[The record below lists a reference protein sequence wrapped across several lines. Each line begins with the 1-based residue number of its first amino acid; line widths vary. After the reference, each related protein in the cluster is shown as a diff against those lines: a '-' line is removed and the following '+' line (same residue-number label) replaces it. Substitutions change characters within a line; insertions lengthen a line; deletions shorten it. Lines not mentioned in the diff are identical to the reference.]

1 MTIEQL
7 TAARTAAVERMHEAA
22 AAAEREDTEANH
34 AAFLAERDAVEAARA
49 ALERGESIQRARA
62 AHPLP
67 SADPDPEPEPVAVQ
81 ATLAAA
87 GRAAGTVS
95 VTREELVYPP
105 GDYRTSFFR
114 DLIRAKDGDQEA
126 RERLQRNNDQTA
138 DLLRERSR
146 RAPDGSERQRLET
159 QARTIADRYGSQ
171 ARAISQTAGAGGEF
185 VPPTWM
191 NDQYA
196 PLLRAGR
203 AFADQCVSQPLP
215 MGTNQLNV
223 PKITT
228 GATTAVQTDAG
239 AVSNT
244 DLVTTSVTAQYQTI
258 AGRTI
263 ASYQLFDLGVPSMDG
278 VIYQDL
284 LASYWQQLDT
294 ALINGNVT
302 NAKGFVNLTGINAI
316 TYTDAS
322 PTGPKLYPPIFQGVS
337 SIQKGAFVPAQFVL
351 MHPSTWNWFL
361 SQLDGNSR
369 PLALSIDSAA
379 FNALAAFNPNAQGA
393 AGNLAGYPVIVDA
406 NVPVNIGAGTNQAVI
421 GIFNRQTLYIWEDVP
436 RFKVADQTNIANLQ
450 YQFVLYGY
458 YAVAFGR
465 QPKMI
470 SAINGTGCIVQA
482 GF

>member
-1 MTIEQL
+1 MNIEEL
-7 TAARTAAVERMHEAA
+7 RRRAAEAVQRMHAA
-22 AAAEREDTEANH
+22 AQAAEQAPDDEALH
-34 AAFLAERDAVEAARA
+34 GAFVEARSAVEASKV
-49 ALERGESIQRARA
+49 ALERAEAIQRARE
-62 AHPLP
+62 AHPEP
-67 SADPDPEPEPVAVQ
+67 QADPEPAEQ
-81 ATLAAA
+81 
-87 GRAAGTVS
+87 RAASTEPAARTTPGPA
-95 VTREELVYPP
+95 VTADEVIYTPY
-105 GDYRTSFFR
+105 GSHSFFG
-114 DLIRAKDGDQEA
+114 DLIRAKDGDAEA
-126 RERLQRNNDQTA
+126 RERLAKNNLQVADQ
-138 DLLRERSR
+138 LRERAK
-146 RAPDGSERQRLET
+146 RAPDERQR
-159 QARTIADRYGSQ
+159 ARLGAQ

-203 AFADQCVSQPLP
+203 PFADQCISQPLP

-228 GATTAVQTDAG
+228 GASTAVQSDGG

-244 DLVTTSVTAQYQTI
+244 DIATTSVAAQYQTI

-284 LASYWQQLDT
+284 LADYWRTMDT
-294 ALINGNVT
+294 NLISGNVT
-302 NAKGFVNLTGINAI
+302 NAKGFLNLTGINAI

-322 PTGPKLYPPIFQGVS
+322 PTGPEIYPAMFQGKS
-337 SIQKGAFVPAQFVL
+337 AIEKGAFVGVDFTL
-351 MHPSTWNWFL
+351 WHPSTWNWFL
-361 SQLDGNSR
+361 SQLDGNLR
-369 PLALSIDSAA
+369 PLALSTEGAA
-379 FNALAAFNPNAQGA
+379 FNAMGQFNGAAQGV
-393 AGNLAGYPVIVDA
+393 AGNFAGLPVVVDA
-406 NVPVNIGAGTNQAVI
+406 NVPVNLGAGTNEARI
-421 GIFNRQTLYIWEDVP
+421 GLFNRQTLYLWEDVP
-436 RFKVADQTNIANLQ
+436 RFKIADQTNIANLQ

-470 SAINGTGCIVQA
+470 SVLSGTGLIVQS